1 MTTVRRRVIVSG
13 RVQGVFFRG
22 ACERVAVDLGV
33 HGSVRNRRDGTVEV
47 IVEGAQE
54 AVEQLVDWCRMGP
67 RQANVT
73 GVEVVEE
80 QPTGELGFVV
90 RF

>member
-1 MTTVRRRVIVSG
+1 MIVSG

-47 IVEGAQE
+47 VAEGTRE
-54 AVEQLVDWCRMGP
+54 AVEQLVDWCRAGP
-67 RQANVT
+67 RQAHVT
-73 GVEVVEE
+73 SVEVVDE
-80 QPTGELGFVV
+80 QPTGERGFVV